1 VLALFNASVDSKIV
15 SFKDKTVFN
24 NCGNPS
30 LSGFLTELQFSMVLG
45 HFWVQS
51 TIFVYSIPM
60 KFQSK
65 TPFALF
71 HQCEL

>member
-30 LSGFLTELQFSMVLG
+30 PSG
-45 HFWVQS
+45 
-51 TIFVYSIPM
+51 I
-60 KFQSK
+60 
-65 TPFALF
+65 
-71 HQCEL
+71 